1 MKDRKNVIEAV
12 RIILD
17 EIGPDDWRNNKDLTG
32 TPGRVASM
40 YEEMTSAPDFD
51 FFTTEV
57 NEGNS
62 HSKLDQIV
70 LVKNIEFTSMCKHH
84 LLPFS
89 GTAAVAYIPNDKI
102 AGISKL
108 VRTVQMFAR
117 QLQLQELM
125 THQIGIFL
133 ERQLEPTGVAVI
145 VEAEHLCMRGRGVRS
160 NATTSTSFMRG
171 AFRSR
176 PEAREELMLLL
187 RRGT

>member
-1 MKDRKNVIEAV
+1 MNRGNIVAAIHA
-12 RIILD
+12 ILD
-17 EIGPDDWRNNKDLTG
+17 EIGPANWEDNKDLVG
-32 TPGRVASM
+32 TPGRVAKM

-51 FFTTEV
+51 FFVTEV
-57 NEGNS
+57 NDGNAN
-62 HSKLDQIV
+62 SKLDQIV
-70 LVKNIEFTSMCKHH
+70 LVKDIDFTSMCKHH
-84 LLPFS
+84 LLPFY
-89 GTAAVAYIPNDKI
+89 GVAHVAYIPNDKI

-133 ERQLEPTGVAVI
+133 EQQLKPVGVAVI
-145 VEAEHLCMRGRGVRS
+145 LEAEHLCMRGRGVRS

-171 AFRSR
+171 AFRSK

-187 RRGT
+187 RRRT

>member
-1 MKDRKNVIEAV
+1 MNQGKIVAAV
-12 RIILD
+12 QMILD
-17 EIGPDDWRNNKDLTG
+17 EIGPKNWQGHSDLAG
-32 TPGRVASM
+32 TPSRVARM
-40 YEEMTSAPDFD
+40 YEEMTGAPDFD
-51 FFTTEV
+51 FFVTEI
-57 NEGNS
+57 NDGNAD
-62 HSKLDQIV
+62 SKLDQIV
-70 LVKNIEFTSMCKHH
+70 LVKDIEFTSMCKHH
-84 LLPFS
+84 LLPFY

-133 ERQLEPTGVAVI
+133 EKKLDPVGVAVI
-145 VEAEHLCMRGRGVRS
+145 LEAEHLCMRGRGVRS

-171 AFRSR
+171 AFRSK